1 MLNTKERY
9 EIFFREICDCYTDAE
24 MMGDKEM
31 MTRLS
36 RARILFKYNNM
47 ENINNMTFEEIHN
60 AVIEQD
66 TQTILAD
73 FKAHFRNKEN

>member
-9 EIFFREICDCYTDAE
+9 EIFFRKICDYYTDAE

-47 ENINNMTFEEIHN
+47 KDIDNMTFEEIHK
-60 AVIEQD
+60 AVVEQD
-66 TQTILAD
+66 VQTVLAD